1 MRSMMAL
8 LVLAGALATTAAPA
22 RADDPGLTVLTFLKL
37 GAGARATGL
46 GEAFVSVADDASAT
60 YWNPAGLL
68 GIKHNDVM
76 GTHHAWLQDLNHE
89 FVGFGGHRGR
99 HAVGF
104 SFIGLYTS
112 DIEARDETGAYTGMF
127 GFSNNAFSG
136 SYAFQVT
143 PEIGVGGTVRYVR
156 ESLVGTS
163 EGDFS
168 LSGFSFDL
176 GGQWK
181 TPLRGV
187 TAGAVLRHLGGS
199 MHYDISGAQ
208 NFDLPTALQGGVSY
222 RRQDLAGG
230 ALTVAAEAL
239 AARGDDVSLRVG
251 AEYAYRGQFLMG
263 AGVKSGLDNE
273 NVSFGVGYQ
282 NKIRVHYAFTPI
294 QSDLGSSH
302 RITVGYGW

>member
-1 MRSMMAL
+1 MRSTFALMAL
-8 LVLAGALATTAAPA
+8 AAALATTAAPA

-46 GEAFVSVADDASAT
+46 GEAYVSVANDASAT

-68 GIKHNDVM
+68 GIQHNDVS
-76 GTHHAWLQDLNHE
+76 GTHHAWIQDLNHE
-89 FVGFGGHRGR
+89 FVAFGGHRGR

-112 DIEARDETGAYTGMF
+112 DMQAYDETGAYTGMF

-143 PEIGVGGTVRYVR
+143 PEIGVGASARYVR

-168 LSGFSFDL
+168 LSGFAFDL

-187 TAGAVLRHLGGS
+187 TAGAALRNLGGS
-199 MHYDISGAQ
+199 MHYNLSGAQ
-208 NFDLPTALQGGVSY
+208 DFDLPTTLQGGLSY
-222 RRQDLAGG
+222 RRQDVAGG
-230 ALTVAAEAL
+230 ALTIAADAL
-239 AARGDDVSLRVG
+239 AARGDDVSFRVG

-263 AGVKSGLDNE
+263 AGAKSGLDNE
-273 NVSFGVGYQ
+273 NVSFGVGYE